1 MMNHIPRPSLPG
13 EEAALRQLWKL
24 VFGDSDAFLD
34 RFFSLIYTPG
44 MAWVICEE
52 DEIVSA
58 AYAIQLENAVYIY
71 AVATNPK
78 CRGKG
83 YGKAVTLAAAQGKP
97 AYLYPAELSLRDW
110 YAREMGAVTVSYR
123 PKFNTSDQMRPIT
136 AEEYNHRRESMLTGT
151 EHAVYP
157 TNLLQLFE
165 FAGTFMADD
174 HGIYAVE
181 PDGTVKEALPCEMD
195 KGEPF
200 VMGLN
205 NAAPMYWGLVFD

>member
-1 MMNHIPRPSLPG
+1 MGIYWSGWKKQTNSRSCSKWRTIP
-13 EEAALRQLWKL
+13 
-24 VFGDSDAFLD
+24 
-34 RFFSLIYTPG
+34 
-44 MAWVICEE
+44 
-52 DEIVSA
+52 
-58 AYAIQLENAVYIY
+58 LENAVYIY

-110 YAREMGAVTVSYR
+110 YAREMGAVTVSCR
-123 PKFNTSDQMRPIT
+123 PKFDIPAKSAVQIS
-136 AEEYNHRRESMLTGT
+136 AEEYNRRREALLTGT

-165 FAGTFMADD
+165 FTGKFMADE
-174 HGIYAVE
+174 HGIFAVE
-181 PDGTVKEALPCEMD
+181 PDGTVKEALPLPTAC
-195 KGEPF
+195 GEPF

-205 NAAPMYWGLVFD
+205 DAAPMYWGLVFD

>member
-1 MMNHIPRPSLPG
+1 MNGIPRPSRPG

-24 VFGDSDAFLD
+24 VFGDSDSFLD
-34 RFFSLIYTPG
+34 RFFSLVYTPG
-44 MAWVICEE
+44 MAWVISEE
-52 DEIVSA
+52 NEIVSA
-58 AYAIQLENAVYIY
+58 AYAIPLENAVYIY

-83 YGKAVTLAAAQGKP
+83 YGKAVTMAAAQGKP

-110 YAREMGAVTVSYR
+110 YAREMGAVTVSCR
-123 PKFNTSDQMRPIT
+123 PKFDIPAKSAVQIT
-136 AEEYNHRRESMLTGT
+136 AEEYNRRREALLTGT

-165 FAGTFMADD
+165 FTGKFMADE
-174 HGIYAVE
+174 HGIFAVE
-181 PDGTVKEALPCEMD
+181 PDGTVKEALPLPTAC
-195 KGEPF
+195 GEPF

-205 NAAPMYWGLVFD
+205 DAAPMYWGLVFD